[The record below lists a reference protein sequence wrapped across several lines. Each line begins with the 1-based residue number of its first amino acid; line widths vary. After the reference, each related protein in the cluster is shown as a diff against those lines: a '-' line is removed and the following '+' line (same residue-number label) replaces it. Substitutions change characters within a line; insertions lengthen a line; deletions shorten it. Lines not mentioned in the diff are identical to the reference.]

1 MRLLTASAL
10 FFTLA
15 ASQLKAGTADN
26 QNLWLNYVGD
36 HPLFGTPWGL
46 HLEVQ
51 NRLSD
56 WGKDWQ
62 QLLLR
67 PGLNYAFTPN
77 FSASAGYAFVR
88 TYPYGEL
95 PAAHR
100 FDENRLWE
108 QVVYKHPGFG
118 VGWTHR
124 LRLEQRSIAELT
136 RRPLGNY
143 ETTNWR
149 PENRLRYM
157 LRSDI
162 PVSADKKTYLAIWD
176 EVFVNFGSHV
186 LGNHFD
192 QNRAFIGLGRK
203 LTDHTKLEVGF
214 LEQTLQKRGGQNW
227 ENNHTISVWLTSN
240 LPFFGNSN

>member
-1 MRLLTASAL
+1 MRFWTIVTLLCGLGIAP
-10 FFTLA
+10 
-15 ASQLKAGTADN
+15 LKAGTADN
-26 QNLWLNYVGD
+26 HNLWLNYVGD
-36 HPLFGTPWGL
+36 HPLFGSPWGL

-62 QLLLR
+62 QLLIR
-67 PGLNYAFTPN
+67 PGINYAFNPN
-77 FSASAGYAFVR
+77 LSASAGYAFVR

-108 QVVYKHPGFG
+108 QLQYKHPGLG
-118 VGWTHR
+118 IAWTHR

-136 RRPLGNY
+136 RRPSGRY
-143 ETTNWR
+143 DTTNWR
-149 PENRLRYM
+149 FENRVRYL
-157 LRSDI
+157 LRSEI
-162 PVSADKKTYLAIWD
+162 PISHDKKTYLGIWD
-176 EVFVNFGSHV
+176 EVFLNFGSQV

-192 QNRAFIGLGRK
+192 QNRAFVGIGRK

-214 LEQTLQKRGGQNW
+214 LEQTLQRRGGRNW

-240 LPFFGNSN
+240 LPFFDGNH